1 MILLTGFEPFGGEA
15 VNPSWAAAQLTAAA
29 LQAAGH
35 DAAAVELPCVFE
47 RSAEVLRNAVGQL
60 KPNLVLCVGQAGGR
74 SKVSIER
81 VAINV
86 EDARIPDN
94 AGNAPID
101 RPVRVG
107 GPAAYF
113 STLPIKAG
121 RAAVAAAGIPVE
133 ISQTAGTYVCNH
145 AFYVLMDIL
154 AGLDGVRGGFIH
166 VPYSREQGLHHDQ
179 PGLAVEDMAAAL
191 TLVATAAL
199 TADGILVAD
208 DLRVAAGAEH

>member
-1 MILLTGFEPFGGEA
+1 MILLTGFEPFGGET
-15 VNPSWAAAQLTAAA
+15 VNPSWAAAQLAAAA
-29 LQAAGH
+29 LRSAGH

-47 RSAEVLRNAVGQL
+47 RSAEVLRSAVGQV
-60 KPNLVLCVGQAGGR
+60 KPTVVLCVGQAGGR

-86 EDARIPDN
+86 DDARIPDN
-94 AGNAPID
+94 AGTAPID
-101 RPVRVG
+101 QPVRTD

-121 RAAVAAAGIPVE
+121 MAAVAAAGIPVE

-145 AFYVLMDIL
+145 VFYALMDIL

-166 VPYSREQGLHHDQ
+166 VPYSTGQGSQHGL
-179 PGLAVEDMAAAL
+179 PGLDVGDMAEAL

-199 TADGILVAD
+199 TADGTLRHG
-208 DLRVAAGAEH
+208 DLRLAAGAEH